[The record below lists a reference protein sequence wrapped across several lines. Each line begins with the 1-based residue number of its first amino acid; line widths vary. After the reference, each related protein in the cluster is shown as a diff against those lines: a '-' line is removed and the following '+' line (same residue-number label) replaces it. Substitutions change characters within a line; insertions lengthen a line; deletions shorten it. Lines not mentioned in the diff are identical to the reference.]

1 MVSYHGCF
9 YLGHTGAGKGNSVL
23 SKGVFSGWRGEEERV
38 DWVGFL
44 RGTGPRGQ
52 AFVILVLP
60 IQHFDLS
67 ATKKRE
73 FSTGKNK
80 SHKYHNH
87 PWYT

>member
-1 MVSYHGCF
+1 
-9 YLGHTGAGKGNSVL
+9 
-23 SKGVFSGWRGEEERV
+23 
-38 DWVGFL
+38 VGFL